1 MAISFRILRPYPARH
16 VSAGGAPCGDLIGL
30 VRATDSFPVRVCRKP
45 TRDTKEFLL
54 QCLAPISGHEFF
66 KGLFLSLQRGF
77 LQMKVVKLP
86 FAVDPPSKPLCPFG
100 HLPLERGGY
109 EDIFQS
115 SIES

>member
-1 MAISFRILRPYPARH
+1 
-16 VSAGGAPCGDLIGL
+16 
-30 VRATDSFPVRVCRKP
+30 
-45 TRDTKEFLL
+45 
-54 QCLAPISGHEFF
+54 
-66 KGLFLSLQRGF
+66 
-77 LQMKVVKLP
+77 MKVVKLP